1 VDLGKCEEQIMTEKT
16 KFISIKVKLLGIILP
31 VIIIIMTVLTGLSY
45 YVSKNVIQSNAHDL
59 LQTSVESQASEM
71 EAWLER
77 NLVSVSVAKQAVE
90 EMGFDDA
97 QLQDFLDSYYN
108 YDNNYSEGFYVAD
121 ADGTLFRAKPV
132 KSVALRAPDA
142 EGNYLN
148 NGDFA
153 VEERLTDD
161 ADWMF
166 LTALEGAAQV
176 QIQNGEV
183 LIDIINEGTV
193 DYSVQ
198 FVQPN
203 VPVKKDAVYTV
214 RFDAYADADRTMK
227 VSVTAPDREYKRY
240 LEDTVVSLTTEKQTY
255 LYEFTMTD
263 YDDANARMEFNLGAA
278 GSTAGVKISNVS
290 IVMSKQPR
298 STGESEPAAKIDV
311 TQTEWFRDGLTRV
324 NVGFTNAYTND
335 SGVPVISVCGML
347 RTASDSVRV
356 ISMDLSLDKV
366 SVYVNSFVKM
376 ENAEAFLVNANDNTI
391 LASRDKTMISKKM
404 DALDN
409 LFMKDIAARISQG
422 EMNLAEIDG
431 NITVFQEISG
441 TDWVLVSYV
450 PAVTVYRDLNGI
462 RNIMIL
468 FGVVSV
474 LALTVLIERIIHMVI
489 HPVRGLTEVIR
500 NMTGGNFTPYSA
512 VKSSDEIGVMS
523 RCVEQFIVTMRGM
536 LASIDNV
543 SHTLHDQAD
552 NSKKVS
558 NQMFD
563 ASKKQNQS
571 MKDLNTTVEQL
582 SVSVNEIAQS
592 ATTLASLVA
601 ETKEDG
607 DGMNGRMKETI
618 SISQKGKEVMQDVD
632 TAMQSIDNSVRQ
644 LQHAID
650 EVGNVSG
657 EITNITRVIGDIADE
672 TNLLSLNASIE
683 AARAGTA
690 GKGFTVVALEIGKL
704 AQTSMESVKHI
715 DTLVLEIQTLIGDVI
730 EQANGSVENINNS
743 SALIGNAVTTYDT
756 IFENIVVVGE
766 LAQQMIQKV
775 DQVEDVARNVAA
787 ISEEQAASSQE
798 ILGSSD
804 ILVEQADGL
813 MANSEVVA
821 KESEELTTSAEALE
835 SQIQMFQV

>member
-1 VDLGKCEEQIMTEKT
+1 MTEKT

-31 VIIIIMTVLTGLSY
+31 VIIIIMTVLTGLFY

-108 YDNNYSEGFYVAD
+108 YDNNYSEGFYIAD
-121 ADGTLFRAKPV
+121 ADGTLLQAKPV
-132 KSVALRAPDA
+132 KSVALRASDA

-153 VEERLTDD
+153 VQESLTDD
-161 ADWMF
+161 MDWMF
-166 LTALEGAAQV
+166 FTALEGVAQA
-176 QIQNGEV
+176 QIQDGEV
-183 LIDIINEGTV
+183 SIDITNEGTV

-203 VPVKKDAVYTV
+203 VPVKKGAEYTV
-214 RFDAYADADRTMK
+214 RFDAYADEDRTMK

-255 LYEFTMTD
+255 SYKFTMTD

-278 GSTAGVKISNVS
+278 DSTASVKISNVS
-290 IVMSKQPR
+290 VVMSKQPL
-298 STGESEPAAKIDV
+298 STEDTENAAKTDV
-311 TQTEWFRDGLTRV
+311 TQTDWFRDGLTRV
-324 NVGFTNAYTND
+324 NVGFTNAYTNEN
-335 SGVPVISVCGML
+335 GMPVISACGML
-347 RTASDSVRV
+347 RTPSDSVRV

-376 ENAEAFLVNANDNTI
+376 ENAEAFLVNSNDNTI

-404 DALDN
+404 DELDN
-409 LFMKDIAARISQG
+409 IFMKDIASKISRE

-450 PAVTVYRDLNGI
+450 PAATVYRDLNGI

-474 LALTVLIERIIHMVI
+474 LALTVLIERIVHVVI

-500 NMTGGNFTPYSA
+500 NMTGGNFTLYKA
-512 VKSSDEIGVMS
+512 VKSSDEIGIMS

-536 LASIDNV
+536 LASIDDV

-558 NQMFD
+558 GQMFD

-571 MKDLNTTVEQL
+571 MKDLNITVEQL

-607 DGMNGRMKETI
+607 DGMNDRMKETV

-683 AARAGTA
+683 AARAGVA
-690 GKGFTVVALEIGKL
+690 GKGFTVVASEIGKL

-730 EQANGSVENINNS
+730 EQANSSVENINNS
-743 SALIGNAVTTYDT
+743 SALIENAVTTYDT
-756 IFENIVVVGE
+756 IFGNIVVVGE

-813 MANSEVVA
+813 MANSEIVA
-821 KESEELTTSAEALE
+821 KESKELTTSAEALE
-835 SQIQMFQV
+835 IQIQMFQV

>member
-1 VDLGKCEEQIMTEKT
+1 MTKKT

-31 VIIIIMTVLTGLSY
+31 VIIIIMTVLTGLFY

-59 LQTSVESQASEM
+59 LQISVESQASEM

-77 NLVSVSVAKQAVE
+77 NLVSASVAKQAAE
-90 EMGFDDA
+90 EMGFDDV

-108 YDNNYSEGFYVAD
+108 YDNNYSEGFYIAD
-121 ADGTLFRAKPV
+121 ADGTLFQAKPV

-153 VEERLTDD
+153 IEESLTDD

-166 LTALEGAAQV
+166 LTALEGAAQA
-176 QIQNGEV
+176 QIQDGEV
-183 LIDIINEGTV
+183 SIDITNEGTV

-203 VPVKKDAVYTV
+203 VPVKKGAEYIV
-214 RFDAYADADRTMK
+214 RFDAYADENRTMK
-227 VSVTAPDREYKRY
+227 ISVTAPDREYKRY
-240 LEDTVVSLTTEKQTY
+240 LEDTVVSMTTEKQTY
-255 LYEFTMTD
+255 SYKFTMTD

-278 GSTAGVKISNVS
+278 GSTAGVKIGNVS
-290 IVMSKQPR
+290 VVMSKQPL
-298 STGESEPAAKIDV
+298 STEDAENVVKTDV

-324 NVGFTNAYTND
+324 NVGFTNAYTNEN
-335 SGVPVISVCGML
+335 GMPVISACGML

-376 ENAEAFLVNANDNTI
+376 ENAEAFLVNSNDNTI
-391 LASRDKTMISKKM
+391 LASRDKSMISKKI
-404 DALDN
+404 DELDN
-409 LFMKDIAARISQG
+409 IFMKDIASKISQE
-422 EMNLAEIDG
+422 EMNLTEIDG

-450 PAVTVYRDLNGI
+450 PAATVYRDLNGI

-474 LALTVLIERIIHMVI
+474 LALTVLIERIIHVVI
-489 HPVRGLTEVIR
+489 HPVRGLTQVIR

-512 VKSSDEIGVMS
+512 VRSSDEIGVMS

-543 SHTLHDQAD
+543 SHTLHDQAG

-571 MKDLNTTVEQL
+571 MKDLNMTVEQL

-607 DGMNGRMKETI
+607 DGMNDRMKETI

-632 TAMQSIDNSVRQ
+632 TAMQSIDNSVHQ

-683 AARAGTA
+683 AARAGAA
-690 GKGFTVVALEIGKL
+690 GKGFTVVASEIGKL

-730 EQANGSVENINNS
+730 EQANSNVENINNS

-813 MANSEVVA
+813 MANSEIVA
-821 KESEELTTSAEALE
+821 KESKELTTSAEALE
-835 SQIQMFQV
+835 TQIRMFQV

>member
-1 VDLGKCEEQIMTEKT
+1 M
-16 KFISIKVKLLGIILP
+16 P
-31 VIIIIMTVLTGLSY
+31 VIFVIMTVLTGLSY
-45 YVSKNVIQSNAHDL
+45 YVSKSVIQSNAHDL
-59 LQTSVESQASEM
+59 LQTSVESQAAEM

-77 NLVSVSVAKQAVE
+77 NLVSVGVAKQAIE

-108 YDNNYSEGFYVAD
+108 YDNNYSEGFYIAD
-121 ADGTLFRAKPV
+121 ADGTLFQAKPV
-132 KSVALRAPDA
+132 KSVELRAPDA

-148 NGDFA
+148 NGNFSIQENLA
-153 VEERLTDD
+153 DD
-161 ADWMF
+161 KDWMF
-166 LTALEGAAQV
+166 FTALEGVAEA
-176 QIQNGEV
+176 QIQEGEAV
-183 LIDIINEGTV
+183 IDITNEGTV

-203 VPVKKDAVYTV
+203 IPVKQNATYSVQ
-214 RFDAYADADRTMK
+214 FDAYANEERTMK

-240 LEDTVVSLTTEKQTY
+240 LEDTVVNLTTEKQTY
-255 LYEFTMTD
+255 SYEFSMTD

-290 IVMSKQPR
+290 FMMNKQLH
-298 STGESEPAAKIDV
+298 TTKDTEQIKNTDV

-324 NVGFTNAYTND
+324 NVGFTNAYTNE
-335 SGVPVISVCGML
+335 SGVPIISVCGML
-347 RTASDSVRV
+347 RTDSNDVRV
-356 ISMDLSLDKV
+356 IAMDLSLDKI

-391 LASRDKTMISKKM
+391 LASRDKTMISKQM
-404 DALDN
+404 DTLDSS
-409 LFMKDIAARISQG
+409 FMREIADKISQR
-422 EMNLAEIDG
+422 EINLMEIDG
-431 NITVFQEISG
+431 NITVFQEIFG
-441 TDWVLVSYV
+441 TDWILVSYV
-450 PAVTVYRDLNGI
+450 PATTVYRDLNGI

-468 FGVVSV
+468 FGVASI
-474 LALTVLIERIIHMVI
+474 LALTVLIERIIHVVI
-489 HPVRGLTEVIR
+489 HPVQGLTEVIR
-500 NMTGGNFTPYSA
+500 NMTGGNFTPYKA
-512 VKSSDEIGVMS
+512 VGSSDEIGIMS
-523 RCVEQFIVTMRGM
+523 RCVEQFIITMRGM
-536 LASIDNV
+536 LASIDSV
-543 SHTLHDQAD
+543 SHILHDQAD

-558 NQMFD
+558 GQMFD

-571 MKDLNTTVEQL
+571 MKDLNLTVEQL
-582 SVSVNEIAQS
+582 SVSVNEIAKS

-607 DGMNGRMKETI
+607 DGMNGRMKETV
-618 SISQKGKEVMQDVD
+618 SISQKGKEVMQGVD
-632 TAMQSIDNSVRQ
+632 TAMQRIDNSVRQ
-644 LQHAID
+644 LQRAID
-650 EVGNVSG
+650 QVGNASG

-683 AARAGTA
+683 AARAGAA

-704 AQTSMESVKHI
+704 AQTSMDSVKHI
-715 DTLVLEIQTLIGDVI
+715 DNLVLEIQALIGDVI
-730 EQANGSVENINNS
+730 EQANGSVENINSS
-743 SALIGNAVTTYDT
+743 SALIGNAVITYDT
-756 IFENIVVVGE
+756 IFENIAVVGE

-775 DQVEDVARNVAA
+775 EQVEDVARNVAA

-798 ILGSSD
+798 ILSSSD

-813 MANSEVVA
+813 MTNSEIVA

>member
-1 VDLGKCEEQIMTEKT
+1 M
-16 KFISIKVKLLGIILP
+16 P
-31 VIIIIMTVLTGLSY
+31 VIFVIMTVLTGLSY
-45 YVSKNVIQSNAHDL
+45 YVSKSVIQSNAHDL
-59 LQTSVESQASEM
+59 LQTSVESQAAEM

-77 NLVSVSVAKQAVE
+77 NLVSVGVAKQAIE

-108 YDNNYSEGFYVAD
+108 YDNNYSEGFYIAD
-121 ADGTLFRAKPV
+121 AEGTLFQAKPV
-132 KSVALRAPDA
+132 KSVELRAPDA

-148 NGDFA
+148 NGNFSIQENLA
-153 VEERLTDD
+153 DD
-161 ADWMF
+161 KDWMF
-166 LTALEGAAQV
+166 FTALEGVAEA
-176 QIQNGEV
+176 QIQEGEAV
-183 LIDIINEGTV
+183 IDITNEGTV

-203 VPVKKDAVYTV
+203 IPVKQNATYSVQ
-214 RFDAYADADRTMK
+214 FDAYANEERTMK

-240 LEDTVVSLTTEKQTY
+240 LEDTVVNLTTEKQTY
-255 LYEFTMTD
+255 SYEFSMTD

-290 IVMSKQPR
+290 FMMNKQLH
-298 STGESEPAAKIDV
+298 TTKDTEQIKNTDV

-324 NVGFTNAYTND
+324 NVGFTNAYTNE
-335 SGVPVISVCGML
+335 SGVPIISVCGTL
-347 RTASDSVRV
+347 RTDSNDVRV
-356 ISMDLSLDKV
+356 IAMDLSLDKI

-391 LASRDKTMISKKM
+391 LASRDKTMISKQM
-404 DALDN
+404 DTLDSS
-409 LFMKDIAARISQG
+409 FMREIADKISQR
-422 EMNLAEIDG
+422 EMNLMEIDG
-431 NITVFQEISG
+431 NITVFQEIFG

-450 PAVTVYRDLNGI
+450 PAATVYRDLNGI

-468 FGVVSV
+468 FGVVSI
-474 LALTVLIERIIHMVI
+474 LALTVLIERIIHVVI
-489 HPVRGLTEVIR
+489 HPVQGLTEVIR
-500 NMTGGNFTPYSA
+500 NMTGGNFTPYKA
-512 VKSSDEIGVMS
+512 VGSSDEIGIMS
-523 RCVEQFIVTMRGM
+523 RCVEQFIITMRGM
-536 LASIDNV
+536 LASIDSV
-543 SHTLHDQAD
+543 SHILHDQAD

-558 NQMFD
+558 GQMFD

-571 MKDLNTTVEQL
+571 MKDLNLTVEQL
-582 SVSVNEIAQS
+582 SVSVNEIAKS
-592 ATTLASLVA
+592 ATILASLVA

-607 DGMNGRMKETI
+607 DGMNGRMKETV
-618 SISQKGKEVMQDVD
+618 SISQKGKEVMQGVD
-632 TAMQSIDNSVRQ
+632 TAMQRIDNSVRQ
-644 LQHAID
+644 LQRAID
-650 EVGNVSG
+650 QVGNASG

-683 AARAGTA
+683 AARAGAA

-704 AQTSMESVKHI
+704 AQTSMDSVKHI
-715 DTLVLEIQTLIGDVI
+715 DNLVLEIQALIGDVI
-730 EQANGSVENINNS
+730 EQANGSVENINSS
-743 SALIGNAVTTYDT
+743 SALIGNAVITYDT
-756 IFENIVVVGE
+756 IFENIAVVGE

-775 DQVEDVARNVAA
+775 EQVEDVARNVAA

-798 ILGSSD
+798 ILSSSD

-813 MANSEVVA
+813 MTNSEIVA

>member
-1 VDLGKCEEQIMTEKT
+1 M
-16 KFISIKVKLLGIILP
+16 P
-31 VIIIIMTVLTGLSY
+31 VIFVIMTVLTGLSY
-45 YVSKNVIQSNAHDL
+45 YVSKSVIQSNAHDL
-59 LQTSVESQASEM
+59 LQTSVESQAAEM

-77 NLVSVSVAKQAVE
+77 NLVSVGVAKQAVE

-108 YDNNYSEGFYVAD
+108 YDNNYSEGFYIAD
-121 ADGTLFRAKPV
+121 ADGTLFQAKPV
-132 KSVALRAPDA
+132 KSVELRAPDA

-148 NGDFA
+148 NGNFSIQENLA
-153 VEERLTDD
+153 DD
-161 ADWMF
+161 KDWMF
-166 LTALEGAAQV
+166 FTALEGVAEA
-176 QIQNGEV
+176 QIQEGEAV
-183 LIDIINEGTV
+183 IDITNEGTV

-198 FVQPN
+198 FLQPN
-203 VPVKKDAVYTV
+203 IPVKQNATYSVQ
-214 RFDAYADADRTMK
+214 FDAYANEERTMK

-240 LEDTVVSLTTEKQTY
+240 LEDTVVNLTTEKQTY
-255 LYEFTMTD
+255 SYEFSMTD

-290 IVMSKQPR
+290 FMMNKQLH
-298 STGESEPAAKIDV
+298 TTKDTEQIKNTDV

-324 NVGFTNAYTND
+324 NVGFTNAYTNE
-335 SGVPVISVCGML
+335 SGVPIISVCGTL
-347 RTASDSVRV
+347 RTDSNDVRV
-356 ISMDLSLDKV
+356 IAMDLSLDKI

-391 LASRDKTMISKKM
+391 LASRDKTMISKQM
-404 DALDN
+404 DTLDSS
-409 LFMKDIAARISQG
+409 FMREIADKISQR
-422 EMNLAEIDG
+422 EMNLMEIDG
-431 NITVFQEISG
+431 NITVFQEIFG

-450 PAVTVYRDLNGI
+450 PAATVYRDLNGI

-468 FGVVSV
+468 FGVVSI
-474 LALTVLIERIIHMVI
+474 LALTVLIERIIHVVI
-489 HPVRGLTEVIR
+489 HPVQGLTEVIR
-500 NMTGGNFTPYSA
+500 NMTGGNFTPYKA
-512 VKSSDEIGVMS
+512 VGSSDEIGIMS
-523 RCVEQFIVTMRGM
+523 RCVEQFIITMRGM
-536 LASIDNV
+536 LASIDSV
-543 SHTLHDQAD
+543 SHILHDQAD

-558 NQMFD
+558 GQMFD

-571 MKDLNTTVEQL
+571 MKDLNLTVEQL
-582 SVSVNEIAQS
+582 SVSVNEIAKS

-607 DGMNGRMKETI
+607 DGMNGRMKETV
-618 SISQKGKEVMQDVD
+618 SISQKGKEVMQGVD
-632 TAMQSIDNSVRQ
+632 TAMQRIDNSVRQ
-644 LQHAID
+644 LQRAID
-650 EVGNVSG
+650 QVGNASG

-683 AARAGTA
+683 AARAGAA

-704 AQTSMESVKHI
+704 AQTSMDSVKHI
-715 DTLVLEIQTLIGDVI
+715 DNLVLEIQALIGDVI
-730 EQANGSVENINNS
+730 EQANGSVENINSS
-743 SALIGNAVTTYDT
+743 SALIGNAVITYDT
-756 IFENIVVVGE
+756 IFENIAVVGE

-775 DQVEDVARNVAA
+775 EQVEDVARNVAA

-798 ILGSSD
+798 ILSSSD

-813 MANSEVVA
+813 MTNSEIVA

>member
-1 VDLGKCEEQIMTEKT
+1 M
-16 KFISIKVKLLGIILP
+16 P
-31 VIIIIMTVLTGLSY
+31 VIFVIMTVLTGLSY
-45 YVSKNVIQSNAHDL
+45 YVSKSVIQSNAHDL
-59 LQTSVESQASEM
+59 LQTSVESQAAEM

-77 NLVSVSVAKQAVE
+77 NLVSVGVAKQAVE
-90 EMGFDDA
+90 EMGFDDV

-108 YDNNYSEGFYVAD
+108 YDNNYSEGFYIAD
-121 ADGTLFRAKPV
+121 AEGTLFQAKPV
-132 KSVALRAPDA
+132 KSVELRAPDA

-148 NGDFA
+148 NGNFSIQENLA
-153 VEERLTDD
+153 DD
-161 ADWMF
+161 KDWMF
-166 LTALEGAAQV
+166 FTALEGVAEA
-176 QIQNGEV
+176 QIQEGEAV
-183 LIDIINEGTV
+183 IDITNEGTV

-203 VPVKKDAVYTV
+203 IPVKQNATYSVQ
-214 RFDAYADADRTMK
+214 FDAYANEERTMK

-240 LEDTVVSLTTEKQTY
+240 LEDTVVNLTTEKQTY
-255 LYEFTMTD
+255 SYEFSMTD

-290 IVMSKQPR
+290 FMRNKQLH
-298 STGESEPAAKIDV
+298 TTKDTEQIKNTNV

-324 NVGFTNAYTND
+324 NVGFTNAYTNE
-335 SGVPVISVCGML
+335 SGVPIISVCGTL
-347 RTASDSVRV
+347 RTDSNDVRV
-356 ISMDLSLDKV
+356 IAMDLSLDKI

-391 LASRDKTMISKKM
+391 LASRDKTMISKQM
-404 DALDN
+404 DTLDSS
-409 LFMKDIAARISQG
+409 FMREIADKISQR
-422 EMNLAEIDG
+422 EMNLMEIDG
-431 NITVFQEISG
+431 NITVFQEIFG

-450 PAVTVYRDLNGI
+450 PAATVYRDLNGI

-468 FGVVSV
+468 FGVASI
-474 LALTVLIERIIHMVI
+474 LALTVLIERIIHVVI
-489 HPVRGLTEVIR
+489 HPVQGLTEVIR
-500 NMTGGNFTPYSA
+500 NMTGGNFTPYKA
-512 VKSSDEIGVMS
+512 VGSSDEIGIMS

-536 LASIDNV
+536 LASIDSV
-543 SHTLHDQAD
+543 SHILHDQAD

-558 NQMFD
+558 GQMFD

-571 MKDLNTTVEQL
+571 MKDLNLTVEQL
-582 SVSVNEIAQS
+582 SVSVNEIAKS

-607 DGMNGRMKETI
+607 DGMNGRMKETV
-618 SISQKGKEVMQDVD
+618 SISQKGKEVMQGVD
-632 TAMQSIDNSVRQ
+632 TAMQRIDNSVRQ
-644 LQHAID
+644 LQRAID
-650 EVGNVSG
+650 QVGNASG

-683 AARAGTA
+683 AARAGAA

-704 AQTSMESVKHI
+704 AQTSMDSVKHI
-715 DTLVLEIQTLIGDVI
+715 DNLVLEIQALIGDVI
-730 EQANGSVENINNS
+730 EQANGSVENINSS
-743 SALIGNAVTTYDT
+743 SALIGNAVITYDT
-756 IFENIVVVGE
+756 IFENIAVVGE

-775 DQVEDVARNVAA
+775 EQVEDVARNVAA

-798 ILGSSD
+798 ILSSSD

-813 MANSEVVA
+813 MTNSEIVA

>member
-1 VDLGKCEEQIMTEKT
+1 MTKKT
-16 KFISIKVKLLGIILP
+16 KFISIKIKLLGIIMP
-31 VIIIIMTVLTGLSY
+31 VIFVIMTVLTGLSY
-45 YVSKNVIQSNAHDL
+45 YVSKSVIQSNAHDL
-59 LQTSVESQASEM
+59 LQTSVESQAAEM

-77 NLVSVSVAKQAVE
+77 NLVSVGVAKQAVE
-90 EMGFDDA
+90 EMGFDDV

-108 YDNNYSEGFYVAD
+108 YDNNYSEGFYIAD
-121 ADGTLFRAKPV
+121 ADGTLFQAKPV
-132 KSVALRAPDA
+132 KSVELRAPDA

-148 NGDFA
+148 NGNFSIQENLA
-153 VEERLTDD
+153 DD
-161 ADWMF
+161 KDWMF
-166 LTALEGAAQV
+166 FTALEGVAEAR
-176 QIQNGEV
+176 IQEGEAV
-183 LIDIINEGTV
+183 IDITNEGTV

-203 VPVKKDAVYTV
+203 IPVKQNATYSVQ
-214 RFDAYADADRTMK
+214 FDAYANEERTMK

-240 LEDTVVSLTTEKQTY
+240 LEDTVVNLTTEKQTY
-255 LYEFTMTD
+255 SYEFSMTD

-290 IVMSKQPR
+290 FMRNKQLH
-298 STGESEPAAKIDV
+298 TTKDTEQIKNTNV

-324 NVGFTNAYTND
+324 NVGFTNAYTNE
-335 SGVPVISVCGML
+335 SGVPIISVCGTL
-347 RTASDSVRV
+347 RTDSNDVRV
-356 ISMDLSLDKV
+356 IAMDLSLDKI

-391 LASRDKTMISKKM
+391 LASRDKTMISKQM
-404 DALDN
+404 DTLDS
-409 LFMKDIAARISQG
+409 LFMREIADKISQR
-422 EMNLAEIDG
+422 EMNLMEIDG
-431 NITVFQEISG
+431 NITVFQEIFG

-450 PAVTVYRDLNGI
+450 PAATVYRDLNGI

-468 FGVVSV
+468 FGVASI
-474 LALTVLIERIIHMVI
+474 LALTVLIERIIHVVI
-489 HPVRGLTEVIR
+489 HPVQGLTEVIR
-500 NMTGGNFTPYSA
+500 NMTGGNFTPYKA
-512 VKSSDEIGVMS
+512 VGSSDEIGIMS

-536 LASIDNV
+536 LASIDSV
-543 SHTLHDQAD
+543 SHILHDQAD

-558 NQMFD
+558 GQMFD

-571 MKDLNTTVEQL
+571 VKDLNLTVEQL
-582 SVSVNEIAQS
+582 SVSVNEIAKS

-607 DGMNGRMKETI
+607 DGMNGRMKETV
-618 SISQKGKEVMQDVD
+618 SISQKGKEVMQGVD
-632 TAMQSIDNSVRQ
+632 TAMQRIDNSVRQ
-644 LQHAID
+644 LQRAID
-650 EVGNVSG
+650 QVGNASG

-683 AARAGTA
+683 AARAGAA

-704 AQTSMESVKHI
+704 AQTSMDSVKHI
-715 DTLVLEIQTLIGDVI
+715 DNLVLEIQALIGDVI
-730 EQANGSVENINNS
+730 EQANGSVENINSS
-743 SALIGNAVTTYDT
+743 SALIGNAVITYDT
-756 IFENIVVVGE
+756 IFENIAVVGE

-775 DQVEDVARNVAA
+775 EQVEDVARNVAA

-798 ILGSSD
+798 ILSSSD

-813 MANSEVVA
+813 MTNSEIVA

>member
-1 VDLGKCEEQIMTEKT
+1 MTEKT
-16 KFISIKVKLLGIILP
+16 KFISIKIKLLGIILP

-97 QLQDFLDSYYN
+97 QIQDFLDSYYN
-108 YDNNYSEGFYVAD
+108 YDNNYSEGFYIAD

-132 KSVALRAPDA
+132 KSVELRAPDA
-142 EGNYLN
+142 DGNYLN
-148 NGDFA
+148 NGNFA
-153 VEERLTDD
+153 VRESLTDD
-161 ADWMF
+161 KDWMF
-166 LTALEGAAQV
+166 FTALEGEAQA
-176 QIQNGEV
+176 QIQEGEV
-183 LIDIINEGTV
+183 FIDITNEGTV

-203 VPVKKDAVYTV
+203 IPMKKNAVYTV
-214 RFDAYADADRTMK
+214 QFDAYADADRTIK

-240 LEDTVVSLTTEKQTY
+240 LEDTIVNLTTEKQTFSY
-255 LYEFTMTD
+255 TFTMMD
-263 YDDANARMEFNLGAA
+263 YDDANGRMEFNLGAA
-278 GSTAGVKISNVS
+278 GSTAGVRISNVS
-290 IVMSKQPR
+290 VVMSKQPLV
-298 STGESEPAAKIDV
+298 SGDAENETVANV

-324 NVGFTNAYTND
+324 NVGFTNAYTNEN
-335 SGVPVISVCGML
+335 GMPIISVCGML
-347 RTASDSVRV
+347 RTTSDDVRV
-356 ISMDLSLDKV
+356 ISMDLSLDKI

-404 DALDN
+404 DTLDSV
-409 LFMKDIAARISQG
+409 FMRDIADKISQG
-422 EMNLAEIDG
+422 EMNLTEIDG
-431 NITVFQEISG
+431 NITVFQEIFG

-450 PAVTVYRDLNGI
+450 PAVIVYRNLNNI

-468 FGVVSV
+468 FGVISV

-543 SHTLHDQAD
+543 FHTLHDQAD

-558 NQMFD
+558 GQMFD

-607 DGMNGRMKETI
+607 DGMNGRMKETV

-644 LQHAID
+644 LQRAID
-650 EVGNVSG
+650 EVGNVSSQ
-657 EITNITRVIGDIADE
+657 ITNITRVIGDIADE

-813 MANSEVVA
+813 MANSEIVA
-821 KESEELTTSAEALE
+821 KESKELTTSAEALE
-835 SQIQMFQV
+835 TQIRRFQV

>member
-1 VDLGKCEEQIMTEKT
+1 MTGKT

-31 VIIIIMTVLTGLSY
+31 VIIVIMTVLTGLSY

-77 NLVSVSVAKQAVE
+77 NLVSAGVAKQAVE
-90 EMGFDDA
+90 EMEFDDA

-108 YDNNYSEGFYVAD
+108 YDNNYSEGFYIAD
-121 ADGTLFRAKPV
+121 MDGTFLRAKPV
-132 KSVALRAPDA
+132 KSVALREPDA

-148 NGDFA
+148 NGNFA
-153 VEERLTDD
+153 VAESLTDD
-161 ADWMF
+161 RDWMF
-166 LTALEGAAQV
+166 LTALEGEAQA
-176 QIQNGEV
+176 QIQENEV
-183 LIDIINEGTV
+183 SFDITNEGTV

-255 LYEFTMTD
+255 SYEFTMTD

-278 GSTAGVKISNVS
+278 GSTAGVKVGNVS

-298 STGESEPAAKIDV
+298 STENIESVSKTDV

-324 NVGFTNAYTND
+324 NVGFTNAYTNEN
-335 SGVPVISVCGML
+335 GIPVISACGML
-347 RTASDSVRV
+347 RTASNNVRV

-404 DALDN
+404 DEVDN
-409 LFMKDIAARISQG
+409 VFIKDIAAKISQG
-422 EMNLAEIDG
+422 EMELTEIDG

-450 PAVTVYRDLNGI
+450 PAAIVYRDLNGI

-468 FGVVSV
+468 FGVASV
-474 LALTVLIERIIHMVI
+474 LALTILIERIIHVVI

-500 NMTGGNFTPYSA
+500 NMTGGNFTSYNA

-536 LASIDNV
+536 IASIDNV
-543 SHTLHDQAD
+543 SHTLHAQAD
-552 NSKKVS
+552 NSKNVS
-558 NQMFD
+558 SQMFD
-563 ASKKQNQS
+563 ASKNQNQS

-582 SVSVNEIAQS
+582 SISVNEIAQS

-607 DGMNGRMKETI
+607 DGMNGRMKETV
-618 SISQKGKEVMQDVD
+618 SISQKGKEVMQGVD
-632 TAMQSIDNSVRQ
+632 MAMQSIDNSVRQ
-644 LQHAID
+644 LQRAID

-715 DTLVLEIQTLIGDVI
+715 DKLVLEIQALIGDVI
-730 EQANGSVENINNS
+730 EQANDSVGNINNS

-766 LAQQMIQKV
+766 LTQQMIQKV
-775 DQVEDVARNVAA
+775 EQVEDVARNVAA

-804 ILVEQADGL
+804 ILVEQADNL
-813 MANSEVVA
+813 MTNSEIVA

-835 SQIQMFQV
+835 SQIRMFQV

>member
-1 VDLGKCEEQIMTEKT
+1 MTEKT

-31 VIIIIMTVLTGLSY
+31 VIIIIMTVLTGLFY

-77 NLVSVSVAKQAVE
+77 NLVSVSVAKQAIE

-108 YDNNYSEGFYVAD
+108 YDNNYSEGFYIAD
-121 ADGTLFRAKPV
+121 ADGTLLQAKPV
-132 KSVALRAPDA
+132 KSVALRASDA

-153 VEERLTDD
+153 VQESLTDD
-161 ADWMF
+161 MDWMF
-166 LTALEGAAQV
+166 FTALEGVAQA
-176 QIQNGEV
+176 QIQDGEV
-183 LIDIINEGTV
+183 SIDITNEGTV

-203 VPVKKDAVYTV
+203 VPVKKGAEYTV
-214 RFDAYADADRTMK
+214 RFDAYADEDRTMK

-240 LEDTVVSLTTEKQTY
+240 LEDTVVSLMTEKQTY
-255 LYEFTMTD
+255 SYKFTMTD

-278 GSTAGVKISNVS
+278 DSTAGVKISNVS
-290 IVMSKQPR
+290 IVMSKQPL
-298 STGESEPAAKIDV
+298 STGDAENAAKTDV
-311 TQTEWFRDGLTRV
+311 TQTDWFRDGLTRV
-324 NVGFTNAYTND
+324 NIGFTNAYTNEN
-335 SGVPVISVCGML
+335 GMPVISACGML
-347 RTASDSVRV
+347 RTPSDSVRV

-376 ENAEAFLVNANDNTI
+376 ENAEAFLVNSNDNTI
-391 LASRDKTMISKKM
+391 LASRNKTMISKKM
-404 DALDN
+404 DELDN
-409 LFMKDIAARISQG
+409 IFMKDIASKISRE

-450 PAVTVYRDLNGI
+450 PAATVYRDLNGI

-474 LALTVLIERIIHMVI
+474 LALTVLIERIVHVVI

-500 NMTGGNFTPYSA
+500 NMTGGNFTPYKA
-512 VKSSDEIGVMS
+512 VKSSDEIGIMS

-536 LASIDNV
+536 LASIDDV

-558 NQMFD
+558 GQMFD

-571 MKDLNTTVEQL
+571 MKDLNMTVEQL

-607 DGMNGRMKETI
+607 DGMNGRMKETV

-683 AARAGTA
+683 AARAGAA
-690 GKGFTVVALEIGKL
+690 GKGFTVVASEIGKL

-730 EQANGSVENINNS
+730 EQANSSVENINNS
-743 SALIGNAVTTYDT
+743 SALIGNAVTTYDS

-813 MANSEVVA
+813 MANSEIVA
-821 KESEELTTSAEALE
+821 KESKELTTSAEALE
-835 SQIQMFQV
+835 TQIQMFQV

>member
-1 VDLGKCEEQIMTEKT
+1 MTGKT

-31 VIIIIMTVLTGLSY
+31 VIIVIMTVLTGLSY

-77 NLVSVSVAKQAVE
+77 NLVSAGVAKQAVE
-90 EMGFDDA
+90 EMEFDDA

-108 YDNNYSEGFYVAD
+108 YDNNYSEGFYIAD
-121 ADGTLFRAKPV
+121 MDGTLLRAKPV
-132 KSVALRAPDA
+132 KSVALREPDA

-148 NGDFA
+148 NGNFA
-153 VEERLTDD
+153 VAESLTDD
-161 ADWMF
+161 RDWMF
-166 LTALEGAAQV
+166 LTALEGEAQA
-176 QIQNGEV
+176 QIQENEV
-183 LIDIINEGTV
+183 SFDITNEGTV

-255 LYEFTMTD
+255 SYEFTMTD

-278 GSTAGVKISNVS
+278 GSTAGVKVGNVS

-298 STGESEPAAKIDV
+298 STENIESVSKTDV

-324 NVGFTNAYTND
+324 NVGFTNAYTNEN
-335 SGVPVISVCGML
+335 GIPVISACGML
-347 RTASDSVRV
+347 RTASNNVRV

-404 DALDN
+404 DEVDN
-409 LFMKDIAARISQG
+409 VFIKDIAAKISQG
-422 EMNLAEIDG
+422 EMELTEIDG

-450 PAVTVYRDLNGI
+450 PAAIVYRDLNGI

-468 FGVVSV
+468 FGVASV
-474 LALTVLIERIIHMVI
+474 LALTILIERIIHVVI

-500 NMTGGNFTPYSA
+500 NMTGGNFTSYNA

-536 LASIDNV
+536 IASIDNV
-543 SHTLHDQAD
+543 SHTLHAQAD
-552 NSKKVS
+552 NSKNVS
-558 NQMFD
+558 SQMFD
-563 ASKKQNQS
+563 ASKNQNQS
-571 MKDLNTTVEQL
+571 MKDLNTTVDQL
-582 SVSVNEIAQS
+582 SISVNCTERNNTGFS
-592 ATTLASLVA
+592 C
-601 ETKEDG
+601 
-607 DGMNGRMKETI
+607 GR
-618 SISQKGKEVMQDVD
+618 
-632 TAMQSIDNSVRQ
+632 
-644 LQHAID
+644 
-650 EVGNVSG
+650 
-657 EITNITRVIGDIADE
+657 
-672 TNLLSLNASIE
+672 
-683 AARAGTA
+683 
-690 GKGFTVVALEIGKL
+690 
-704 AQTSMESVKHI
+704 
-715 DTLVLEIQTLIGDVI
+715 
-730 EQANGSVENINNS
+730 
-743 SALIGNAVTTYDT
+743 
-756 IFENIVVVGE
+756 
-766 LAQQMIQKV
+766 
-775 DQVEDVARNVAA
+775 DQGGR
-787 ISEEQAASSQE
+787 
-798 ILGSSD
+798 
-804 ILVEQADGL
+804 
-813 MANSEVVA
+813 
-821 KESEELTTSAEALE
+821 
-835 SQIQMFQV
+835 

>member
-1 VDLGKCEEQIMTEKT
+1 M
-16 KFISIKVKLLGIILP
+16 P
-31 VIIIIMTVLTGLSY
+31 VIFVIMTVLTGLSY
-45 YVSKNVIQSNAHDL
+45 YVSKSVIQSNAHDL
-59 LQTSVESQASEM
+59 LQTSVESQAAEM

-77 NLVSVSVAKQAVE
+77 NLVSVGVAKQAVE
-90 EMGFDDA
+90 EMGFDDV

-108 YDNNYSEGFYVAD
+108 YDNNYSEGFYIAD
-121 ADGTLFRAKPV
+121 ADGTLFQAKPV
-132 KSVALRAPDA
+132 KSVELRAPDA

-148 NGDFA
+148 NGNFSIQENLA
-153 VEERLTDD
+153 DD
-161 ADWMF
+161 KDWMF
-166 LTALEGAAQV
+166 FTALEGVAEAR
-176 QIQNGEV
+176 IQEGEAV
-183 LIDIINEGTV
+183 IDITNEGTV

-203 VPVKKDAVYTV
+203 IPVKQNATYSVQ
-214 RFDAYADADRTMK
+214 FDAYANEERTMK

-240 LEDTVVSLTTEKQTY
+240 LEDTVVNLTTEKQTY
-255 LYEFTMTD
+255 SYEFSMTD

-278 GSTAGVKISNVS
+278 DSTAGVKISNVS
-290 IVMSKQPR
+290 FMRNKQLH
-298 STGESEPAAKIDV
+298 TTKDTEQIKNTNV

-324 NVGFTNAYTND
+324 NVGFTNAYTNE
-335 SGVPVISVCGML
+335 SGVPIISVCGTL
-347 RTASDSVRV
+347 RTDSNDVRV
-356 ISMDLSLDKV
+356 IAMDLSLDKI

-391 LASRDKTMISKKM
+391 LASRDKTMISKQM
-404 DALDN
+404 DTLDSS
-409 LFMKDIAARISQG
+409 FMREIADKISQR
-422 EMNLAEIDG
+422 EMNLMEIDG
-431 NITVFQEISG
+431 NITVFQEIFG

-450 PAVTVYRDLNGI
+450 PAATVYRDLNGI

-468 FGVVSV
+468 FGVASI
-474 LALTVLIERIIHMVI
+474 LALTVLIERIIHVVI
-489 HPVRGLTEVIR
+489 HPVQGLTEVIR
-500 NMTGGNFTPYSA
+500 NMTGGNFTPYKA
-512 VKSSDEIGVMS
+512 VGSSDEIGIMS

-536 LASIDNV
+536 LASIDSV
-543 SHTLHDQAD
+543 SHILHDQAD

-558 NQMFD
+558 GQMFD

-571 MKDLNTTVEQL
+571 VKDLNLTVEQL
-582 SVSVNEIAQS
+582 SVSVNEIAKS

-607 DGMNGRMKETI
+607 DGMNGRMKETV
-618 SISQKGKEVMQDVD
+618 SISQKGKEVMQGVD
-632 TAMQSIDNSVRQ
+632 TAMQRIDNSVRQ
-644 LQHAID
+644 LQRAID
-650 EVGNVSG
+650 QVGNASG

-683 AARAGTA
+683 AARAGAA

-704 AQTSMESVKHI
+704 AQTSMDSVKHI
-715 DTLVLEIQTLIGDVI
+715 DNLVLEIQALIGDVI
-730 EQANGSVENINNS
+730 EQANGSVENINSS
-743 SALIGNAVTTYDT
+743 SALIGNAVITYDT
-756 IFENIVVVGE
+756 IFENIAVVGE

-775 DQVEDVARNVAA
+775 EQVEDVARNVAA

-798 ILGSSD
+798 ILSSSD

-813 MANSEVVA
+813 MTNSEIVA

>member
-1 VDLGKCEEQIMTEKT
+1 M
-16 KFISIKVKLLGIILP
+16 P
-31 VIIIIMTVLTGLSY
+31 VIFVIMTVLTGLSY
-45 YVSKNVIQSNAHDL
+45 YVSKSVIQSNAHDL
-59 LQTSVESQASEM
+59 LQTSVESQAAEM

-77 NLVSVSVAKQAVE
+77 NLVSVGVAKQAVE
-90 EMGFDDA
+90 EMGFDDV

-108 YDNNYSEGFYVAD
+108 YDNNYSEGFYIAD
-121 ADGTLFRAKPV
+121 ADGTLFQAKPV
-132 KSVALRAPDA
+132 KSVELRAPDA

-148 NGDFA
+148 NGNFSIQENLA
-153 VEERLTDD
+153 DD
-161 ADWMF
+161 KDWMF
-166 LTALEGAAQV
+166 FTALEGVAEA
-176 QIQNGEV
+176 QIQEGEAV
-183 LIDIINEGTV
+183 IDITNEGTV

-203 VPVKKDAVYTV
+203 IPVKQNATYSVQ
-214 RFDAYADADRTMK
+214 FDAYANEERTMK

-240 LEDTVVSLTTEKQTY
+240 LEDTVVNLTTEKQTY
-255 LYEFTMTD
+255 SYEFSMTD

-290 IVMSKQPR
+290 FMRNKQLH
-298 STGESEPAAKIDV
+298 TTKDTEQIKNTNV

-324 NVGFTNAYTND
+324 NVGFTNAYTNE
-335 SGVPVISVCGML
+335 SGVPIISVCGTL
-347 RTASDSVRV
+347 RTDSNDVRV
-356 ISMDLSLDKV
+356 IAMDLSLDKI

-391 LASRDKTMISKKM
+391 LASRDKTMISKQM
-404 DALDN
+404 DTLDSS
-409 LFMKDIAARISQG
+409 FMREIADKISQR
-422 EMNLAEIDG
+422 EMNLMEIDG
-431 NITVFQEISG
+431 NITVFQEIFG

-450 PAVTVYRDLNGI
+450 PAATVYRDLNGI

-468 FGVVSV
+468 FGVASI
-474 LALTVLIERIIHMVI
+474 LALTVLIERIIHVVI
-489 HPVRGLTEVIR
+489 HPVQGLTEVIR
-500 NMTGGNFTPYSA
+500 NMTGGNFTPYKA
-512 VKSSDEIGVMS
+512 VGSSDEIGIMS
-523 RCVEQFIVTMRGM
+523 QCVEQFIVTMRGM
-536 LASIDNV
+536 LASIDSV
-543 SHTLHDQAD
+543 SHILHDQAD

-558 NQMFD
+558 GQMFD

-571 MKDLNTTVEQL
+571 VKDLNLTVEQL
-582 SVSVNEIAQS
+582 SVSVNEIAKS

-607 DGMNGRMKETI
+607 DGMNGRMKETV
-618 SISQKGKEVMQDVD
+618 SISQKGKEVMQGVD
-632 TAMQSIDNSVRQ
+632 TAMQRIDNSVRQ
-644 LQHAID
+644 LQRAID
-650 EVGNVSG
+650 QVGNASG

-683 AARAGTA
+683 AARAGAA

-704 AQTSMESVKHI
+704 AQTSMDSVKHI
-715 DTLVLEIQTLIGDVI
+715 DNLVLEIQALIGDVI
-730 EQANGSVENINNS
+730 EQANGSVENINSS
-743 SALIGNAVTTYDT
+743 SALIGNAVITYDT
-756 IFENIVVVGE
+756 IFENIAVVGE

-775 DQVEDVARNVAA
+775 EQVEDVARNVAA

-798 ILGSSD
+798 ILSSSD

-813 MANSEVVA
+813 MTNSEIVA

>member
-1 VDLGKCEEQIMTEKT
+1 MTGKT

-31 VIIIIMTVLTGLSY
+31 VIIVIMTVLTGLSY

-77 NLVSVSVAKQAVE
+77 NLVSAGVAKQAVE
-90 EMGFDDA
+90 EMEFDDA

-108 YDNNYSEGFYVAD
+108 YDNNYSEGFYIAD
-121 ADGTLFRAKPV
+121 MDGTLLRAKPV
-132 KSVALRAPDA
+132 KSVALREPDA

-148 NGDFA
+148 NGNFA
-153 VEERLTDD
+153 VAESLTDD
-161 ADWMF
+161 RDWMF
-166 LTALEGAAQV
+166 LTALEGEAQA
-176 QIQNGEV
+176 QIQENEV
-183 LIDIINEGTV
+183 SFDITNEGTV

-255 LYEFTMTD
+255 SYEFTMTD

-278 GSTAGVKISNVS
+278 GSTAGVKVGNVS

-298 STGESEPAAKIDV
+298 STENIESVSKTDV

-324 NVGFTNAYTND
+324 NVGFTNAYTNEN
-335 SGVPVISVCGML
+335 GIPVISACGML
-347 RTASDSVRV
+347 RTASNNVRV

-404 DALDN
+404 DEVDN
-409 LFMKDIAARISQG
+409 VFIKDIAAKISQG
-422 EMNLAEIDG
+422 EMELTEIDG

-450 PAVTVYRDLNGI
+450 PAAIVYRDLNGI

-468 FGVVSV
+468 FGVASV
-474 LALTVLIERIIHMVI
+474 LALTILIERIIHVVI

-500 NMTGGNFTPYSA
+500 NMTGGNFTSYNA

-536 LASIDNV
+536 IASIDNV
-543 SHTLHDQAD
+543 SHTLHAQAD
-552 NSKKVS
+552 NSKNVS
-558 NQMFD
+558 SQMFD
-563 ASKKQNQS
+563 ASKNQNQS

-582 SVSVNEIAQS
+582 SISVNEIAQS

-607 DGMNGRMKETI
+607 DGMNGRMKETV
-618 SISQKGKEVMQDVD
+618 SISQKGKEVMQGVD
-632 TAMQSIDNSVRQ
+632 MAMQSIDNSVRQ
-644 LQHAID
+644 LQRAID

-715 DTLVLEIQTLIGDVI
+715 DKLVLEIQALIGDVI
-730 EQANGSVENINNS
+730 EQANDSVGNINNS

-766 LAQQMIQKV
+766 LTQQMIQKV
-775 DQVEDVARNVAA
+775 EQVEDVARNVAA

-804 ILVEQADGL
+804 ILVEQADNL
-813 MANSEVVA
+813 MTNSEIVA

-835 SQIQMFQV
+835 SQIRMFQV

>member
-1 VDLGKCEEQIMTEKT
+1 M
-16 KFISIKVKLLGIILP
+16 P
-31 VIIIIMTVLTGLSY
+31 VIFVIMTVLTGLSY
-45 YVSKNVIQSNAHDL
+45 YVSKSVIQSNAHDL
-59 LQTSVESQASEM
+59 LQTSVESQAAEM

-77 NLVSVSVAKQAVE
+77 NFVSVGVAKQAVE
-90 EMGFDDA
+90 EMGFDDV

-108 YDNNYSEGFYVAD
+108 YDNNYSEGFYIAD
-121 ADGTLFRAKPV
+121 ADGTLFQAKPV
-132 KSVALRAPDA
+132 KSVELRAPDA

-148 NGDFA
+148 NGNFSIQENLA
-153 VEERLTDD
+153 DD
-161 ADWMF
+161 KDWMF
-166 LTALEGAAQV
+166 FTALEGVAEAR
-176 QIQNGEV
+176 IQEGEAV
-183 LIDIINEGTV
+183 IDITNEGTV

-203 VPVKKDAVYTV
+203 IPVKQNATYSVQ
-214 RFDAYADADRTMK
+214 FDAYANEERTMK

-240 LEDTVVSLTTEKQTY
+240 LEDTVVNLTTEKQTY
-255 LYEFTMTD
+255 SYEFSMTD

-290 IVMSKQPR
+290 FMRNKQLH
-298 STGESEPAAKIDV
+298 TTKDTEQIKNTNV

-324 NVGFTNAYTND
+324 NVGFTNAYTNE
-335 SGVPVISVCGML
+335 SGVPIISVCGTL
-347 RTASDSVRV
+347 RTDSNDVRV
-356 ISMDLSLDKV
+356 IAMDLSLDKI

-391 LASRDKTMISKKM
+391 LASRDKTMISKQM
-404 DALDN
+404 DTLDSS
-409 LFMKDIAARISQG
+409 FMREIADKISQR
-422 EMNLAEIDG
+422 EMNLMEIDG
-431 NITVFQEISG
+431 NITVFQEIFG

-450 PAVTVYRDLNGI
+450 PAATVYRDLNGI

-468 FGVVSV
+468 FGVASI
-474 LALTVLIERIIHMVI
+474 LALTVLIERIIHVVI
-489 HPVRGLTEVIR
+489 HPVQGLTEVIR
-500 NMTGGNFTPYSA
+500 NMTGGNFTPYKA
-512 VKSSDEIGVMS
+512 VGSSDEIGIMS

-536 LASIDNV
+536 LASIDSV
-543 SHTLHDQAD
+543 SHILHDQAD

-558 NQMFD
+558 GQMFD

-571 MKDLNTTVEQL
+571 VKDLNLTVEQL
-582 SVSVNEIAQS
+582 SVSVNEIAKS

-607 DGMNGRMKETI
+607 DGMNGRMKETV
-618 SISQKGKEVMQDVD
+618 SISQKGKEVMQGVD
-632 TAMQSIDNSVRQ
+632 TAMQRIDNSVRQ
-644 LQHAID
+644 LQRAID
-650 EVGNVSG
+650 QVGNASG

-683 AARAGTA
+683 AARAGAA

-704 AQTSMESVKHI
+704 AQTSMDSVKHI
-715 DTLVLEIQTLIGDVI
+715 DNLVLEIQALIGDVI
-730 EQANGSVENINNS
+730 EQANGSVENINSS
-743 SALIGNAVTTYDT
+743 SALIGNAVITYDT
-756 IFENIVVVGE
+756 IFENIAVVGE

-775 DQVEDVARNVAA
+775 EQVEDVARNVAA

-798 ILGSSD
+798 ILSSSD

-813 MANSEVVA
+813 MTNSEIVA

>member
-1 VDLGKCEEQIMTEKT
+1 MTKKT
-16 KFISIKVKLLGIILP
+16 KFISIKIKLLGIIMP
-31 VIIIIMTVLTGLSY
+31 VIFVIMTVLTGLSY
-45 YVSKNVIQSNAHDL
+45 YVSKSVIQSNAHDL
-59 LQTSVESQASEM
+59 LQTSVESQAAEM

-77 NLVSVSVAKQAVE
+77 NLVSVGVAKQAVE
-90 EMGFDDA
+90 EMGFDDV

-108 YDNNYSEGFYVAD
+108 YDNNYSEGFYIAD
-121 ADGTLFRAKPV
+121 ADGTLFQAKPV
-132 KSVALRAPDA
+132 KSVELRAPDA

-148 NGDFA
+148 NGNFSIQENLA
-153 VEERLTDD
+153 DD
-161 ADWMF
+161 KDWMF
-166 LTALEGAAQV
+166 FTALEGVAEA
-176 QIQNGEV
+176 QIQEGEAV
-183 LIDIINEGTV
+183 IDITNEGTV

-203 VPVKKDAVYTV
+203 IPVKQNATYSVQ
-214 RFDAYADADRTMK
+214 FDAYANEERTMK

-240 LEDTVVSLTTEKQTY
+240 LEDTVVNLTTEKQTY
-255 LYEFTMTD
+255 SYEFSMTD

-290 IVMSKQPR
+290 FMRNKQLH
-298 STGESEPAAKIDV
+298 TTKDTEQIKNTNV

-324 NVGFTNAYTND
+324 NVGFTNAYTNE
-335 SGVPVISVCGML
+335 SGVPIISVCGTL
-347 RTASDSVRV
+347 RTDSNDVRV
-356 ISMDLSLDKV
+356 IAMDLSLDKI

-391 LASRDKTMISKKM
+391 LASRDKTMISKQM
-404 DALDN
+404 DTLDS
-409 LFMKDIAARISQG
+409 LFMREIADKISQR
-422 EMNLAEIDG
+422 EMNLMEIDG
-431 NITVFQEISG
+431 NITVFQEIFG

-450 PAVTVYRDLNGI
+450 PAATVYRDLNGI

-468 FGVVSV
+468 FGVASI
-474 LALTVLIERIIHMVI
+474 LALTVLIERIIHVVI
-489 HPVRGLTEVIR
+489 HPVQGLTEVIR
-500 NMTGGNFTPYSA
+500 NMTGGNFTPYKA
-512 VKSSDEIGVMS
+512 VGSSDEIGIMS

-536 LASIDNV
+536 LASIDSV
-543 SHTLHDQAD
+543 SHILHDQAD

-558 NQMFD
+558 GQMFD

-571 MKDLNTTVEQL
+571 VKDLNLTVEQL
-582 SVSVNEIAQS
+582 SVSVNEIAKS

-607 DGMNGRMKETI
+607 DGMNGRMKETV
-618 SISQKGKEVMQDVD
+618 SISQKGKEVMQGVD
-632 TAMQSIDNSVRQ
+632 TAMQRIDNSVRQ
-644 LQHAID
+644 LQRAID
-650 EVGNVSG
+650 QVGNASG

-683 AARAGTA
+683 AARAGAA

-704 AQTSMESVKHI
+704 AQTSMDSVKHI
-715 DTLVLEIQTLIGDVI
+715 DNLVLEIQALIGDVI
-730 EQANGSVENINNS
+730 EQANGSVENINSS
-743 SALIGNAVTTYDT
+743 SALIGNAVITYDT
-756 IFENIVVVGE
+756 IFENIAVVGE

-775 DQVEDVARNVAA
+775 EQVEDVARNVAA

-798 ILGSSD
+798 ILSSSD

-813 MANSEVVA
+813 MTNSEIVA

>member
-1 VDLGKCEEQIMTEKT
+1 M
-16 KFISIKVKLLGIILP
+16 P
-31 VIIIIMTVLTGLSY
+31 VIFVIMTVLTGLSY
-45 YVSKNVIQSNAHDL
+45 YVSKSVIQSNAHDL
-59 LQTSVESQASEM
+59 LQTSVESQAAEM

-77 NLVSVSVAKQAVE
+77 NLVSVGVAKQAVE
-90 EMGFDDA
+90 EMGFDDV

-108 YDNNYSEGFYVAD
+108 YDNNYSEGFYIAD
-121 ADGTLFRAKPV
+121 ADGTLFQAKPV
-132 KSVALRAPDA
+132 KSVELRAPDA

-148 NGDFA
+148 NGNFSIQENLA
-153 VEERLTDD
+153 DD
-161 ADWMF
+161 KDWMF
-166 LTALEGAAQV
+166 FTALEGVAEAR
-176 QIQNGEV
+176 IQEGEAV
-183 LIDIINEGTV
+183 IDITNEGTV

-203 VPVKKDAVYTV
+203 IPVKQNATYSVQ
-214 RFDAYADADRTMK
+214 FDAYANEERTMK

-240 LEDTVVSLTTEKQTY
+240 LEDTVVNLTTEKQTY
-255 LYEFTMTD
+255 SYEFSMTD

-290 IVMSKQPR
+290 FMRNKQLH
-298 STGESEPAAKIDV
+298 TTKDTEQIKNTNV

-324 NVGFTNAYTND
+324 NVGFTNAYTNE
-335 SGVPVISVCGML
+335 SGVPIISVCGTL
-347 RTASDSVRV
+347 RTDSNDVRV
-356 ISMDLSLDKV
+356 IAMDLSLDKI

-391 LASRDKTMISKKM
+391 LASRDKTMISKQM
-404 DALDN
+404 DTLDSS
-409 LFMKDIAARISQG
+409 FMREIADKISQR
-422 EMNLAEIDG
+422 EMNLMEIDG
-431 NITVFQEISG
+431 NITVFQEIFG

-450 PAVTVYRDLNGI
+450 PAATVYRDLNGI

-468 FGVVSV
+468 FGVASI
-474 LALTVLIERIIHMVI
+474 LALTVLIERIIHVVI
-489 HPVRGLTEVIR
+489 HPVQGLTEVIR
-500 NMTGGNFTPYSA
+500 NMTGGNFTPYKA
-512 VKSSDEIGVMS
+512 VGSSDEIGIMS

-536 LASIDNV
+536 LASIDSV
-543 SHTLHDQAD
+543 SHILHDQAD

-558 NQMFD
+558 GQMFD

-571 MKDLNTTVEQL
+571 VKDLNLTVEQL
-582 SVSVNEIAQS
+582 SVSVNEIAKS

-607 DGMNGRMKETI
+607 DGMNGRMKETV
-618 SISQKGKEVMQDVD
+618 SISQKGKEVMQGVD
-632 TAMQSIDNSVRQ
+632 TAMQRIDNSVRQ
-644 LQHAID
+644 LQRAID
-650 EVGNVSG
+650 QVGNASG

-683 AARAGTA
+683 AARAGAA

-704 AQTSMESVKHI
+704 AQTSMDSVKHI
-715 DTLVLEIQTLIGDVI
+715 DNLVLEIQALIGDVI
-730 EQANGSVENINNS
+730 EQANGSVENINSS
-743 SALIGNAVTTYDT
+743 SALIGNAVITYDT
-756 IFENIVVVGE
+756 IFENIAVVGE

-775 DQVEDVARNVAA
+775 EQVEDVARNVAA

-798 ILGSSD
+798 ILSSSD

-813 MANSEVVA
+813 MTNSEIVA

>member
-1 VDLGKCEEQIMTEKT
+1 MTEKT

-31 VIIIIMTVLTGLSY
+31 VIIIIMTVLTGLFY

-108 YDNNYSEGFYVAD
+108 YDNNYSEGFYIAD
-121 ADGTLFRAKPV
+121 ADGTLLQAKPV
-132 KSVALRAPDA
+132 KSVALRASDA

-153 VEERLTDD
+153 VQESLTDD
-161 ADWMF
+161 MDWMF
-166 LTALEGAAQV
+166 FTALEGVAQA
-176 QIQNGEV
+176 QIQDGEV
-183 LIDIINEGTV
+183 SIDITNEGTV

-203 VPVKKDAVYTV
+203 VPVKKGAEYTV
-214 RFDAYADADRTMK
+214 RFDAYADEDRTMK

-255 LYEFTMTD
+255 SYKFTMTD

-278 GSTAGVKISNVS
+278 DSTASVKISNVS
-290 IVMSKQPR
+290 VVMSKQPL
-298 STGESEPAAKIDV
+298 STEDTENAAKTDV
-311 TQTEWFRDGLTRV
+311 TQTDWFRDGLTRV
-324 NVGFTNAYTND
+324 NVGFTNAYTNEN
-335 SGVPVISVCGML
+335 GMPVISACGML
-347 RTASDSVRV
+347 RTPSDSVRV

-376 ENAEAFLVNANDNTI
+376 ENAEAFLVNSNDNTI
-391 LASRDKTMISKKM
+391 LASRDKTIISKKM
-404 DALDN
+404 DELDN
-409 LFMKDIAARISQG
+409 IFMKDIASKISRE

-450 PAVTVYRDLNGI
+450 PTATVYRDLNGI

-474 LALTVLIERIIHMVI
+474 LALTVLIERIVHVVI

-512 VKSSDEIGVMS
+512 VRSSDEIGVMS
-523 RCVEQFIVTMRGM
+523 RCVEQFIVTMREM
-536 LASIDNV
+536 IASIDNV
-543 SHTLHDQAD
+543 SHTLHNQAD

-558 NQMFD
+558 GQMFD

-571 MKDLNTTVEQL
+571 MKDLNMTVEQL

-607 DGMNGRMKETI
+607 DGMNGRMKETV
-618 SISQKGKEVMQDVD
+618 SISQKGKEVIQDVD

-683 AARAGTA
+683 AARAGAA
-690 GKGFTVVALEIGKL
+690 GKGFTVVASEIGKL

-730 EQANGSVENINNS
+730 EQANSSVENINNS
-743 SALIGNAVTTYDT
+743 SALIGNAVTTYDS

-813 MANSEVVA
+813 MTNSEIVA
-821 KESEELTTSAEALE
+821 KESKELTTSAEALE
-835 SQIQMFQV
+835 TQIRMFQV

>member
-1 VDLGKCEEQIMTEKT
+1 MMTEKT
-16 KFISIKVKLLGIILP
+16 KMISIKIKLLGIMLPMIIL
-31 VIIIIMTVLTGLSY
+31 IMTVLTGLSY
-45 YVSKNVIQSNAHDL
+45 YVSKKAMQSNARKL
-59 LQTSVESQASEM
+59 LQTSVESQAAEM

-90 EMGFDDA
+90 KMEFDDR
-97 QLQDFLDSYYN
+97 QMQDFLDSYYN
-108 YDNNYSEGFYVAD
+108 YDSNYSEGFYIAGR
-121 ADGTLFRAKPV
+121 DGTFMQAKPV
-132 KSVALRAPDA
+132 KSVELRAPDA
-142 EGNYLN
+142 DGNYLR

-153 VEERLTDD
+153 VPESLTDD
-161 ADWMF
+161 KNWMF
-166 LTALEGAAQV
+166 FTALEGDAKAQ
-176 QIQNGEV
+176 IAEGEAV
-183 LIDIINEGTV
+183 IEIANEGTV

-198 FVQPN
+198 FVQPD
-203 VPVKKDAVYTV
+203 VPLKQDAVYTV

-227 VSVTAPDREYKRY
+227 VSVTAPDREYQRY
-240 LEDTVVSLTTEKQTY
+240 LEDTPVSLTTQKQTFS
-255 LYEFTMTD
+255 YEFTMTD

-290 IVMSKQPR
+290 IVMSRQPL
-298 STGESEPAAKIDV
+298 STGDDGAAETDV

-324 NVGFTNAYTND
+324 NVGFTNAYTNEK
-335 SGVPVISVCGML
+335 GMPVISACGML
-347 RTASDSVRV
+347 RTASDDVRV

-376 ENAEAFLVNANDNTI
+376 DHAEAFLVNANDNTI
-391 LASRDKTMISKKM
+391 LASRDKEMISRKI
-404 DALDN
+404 DGLDSV
-409 LFMKDIAARISQG
+409 FMRNIGEKIAQG
-422 EMNLAEIDG
+422 EMELAEIDG
-431 NITVFQEISG
+431 NITVFQEIDG

-450 PAVTVYRDLNGI
+450 PAKIVYQDLNNIRNVTVLFAVI
-462 RNIMIL
+462 SVIL
-468 FGVVSV
+468 LMV
-474 LALTVLIERIIHMVI
+474 LMERIVHVVI
-489 HPVRGLTEVIR
+489 HPVQGLTEVIK
-500 NMTGGNFTPYSA
+500 NMTEGNFMQYQA
-512 VKSSDEIGVMS
+512 AKSSDEIGVMS
-523 RCVEQFIVTMRGM
+523 RCLEKFIITMRGM
-536 LASIDNV
+536 IVSIDKV

-552 NSKKVS
+552 NSKSVS
-558 NQMFD
+558 GQMFD

-582 SVSVNEIAQS
+582 SISVNEIAQS

-607 DGMNGRMKETI
+607 DGMNGRMKETVN
-618 SISQKGKEVMQDVD
+618 ISQKGKEVMQGVD
-632 TAMQSIDNSVRQ
+632 TAMQRIDSSVRQ
-644 LQHAID
+644 LQRAID
-650 EVGNVSG
+650 EVGNVSD

-683 AARAGTA
+683 AARAGAA
-690 GKGFTVVALEIGKL
+690 GKGFTVVASEIGKL

-715 DTLVLEIQTLIGDVI
+715 DTLVMEIQRLIGDVI
-730 EQANGSVENINNS
+730 VQANSSVESINSS

-756 IFENIVVVGE
+756 IFENIVVVGD

-813 MANSEVVA
+813 MSNSGIVA
-821 KESEELTTSAEALE
+821 KESEELTASARELE
-835 SQIQMFQV
+835 SQIKMFQV

>member
-1 VDLGKCEEQIMTEKT
+1 M
-16 KFISIKVKLLGIILP
+16 P
-31 VIIIIMTVLTGLSY
+31 VIFVIMTVLTGLSY
-45 YVSKNVIQSNAHDL
+45 YVSKSVIQSNAHDL
-59 LQTSVESQASEM
+59 LQTSVESQAAEM

-77 NLVSVSVAKQAVE
+77 NLVSVGVAKQAVE
-90 EMGFDDA
+90 EMGFDDV

-108 YDNNYSEGFYVAD
+108 YDNNYSEGFYIAD
-121 ADGTLFRAKPV
+121 ADGTLFQAKPV
-132 KSVALRAPDA
+132 KSVELRAPDA

-148 NGDFA
+148 NGNFSIQENLA
-153 VEERLTDD
+153 DD
-161 ADWMF
+161 KDWMF
-166 LTALEGAAQV
+166 FTALEGVAEA
-176 QIQNGEV
+176 QIQEGEAV
-183 LIDIINEGTV
+183 IDITNEGTV

-203 VPVKKDAVYTV
+203 IPVKQNATYSVQ
-214 RFDAYADADRTMK
+214 FDAYANEERTMK

-240 LEDTVVSLTTEKQTY
+240 LEDTVVNLTTEKQTY
-255 LYEFTMTD
+255 SYEFSMTD

-290 IVMSKQPR
+290 FMRNKQLH
-298 STGESEPAAKIDV
+298 TTKDTEQIKNTNV

-324 NVGFTNAYTND
+324 NVGFTNAYTNE
-335 SGVPVISVCGML
+335 SGVPIISVCGTL
-347 RTASDSVRV
+347 RTDSNDVRV
-356 ISMDLSLDKV
+356 IAMDLSLDKI

-391 LASRDKTMISKKM
+391 LASRDKTMISKQM
-404 DALDN
+404 DTLDS
-409 LFMKDIAARISQG
+409 LFMREIADKISQR
-422 EMNLAEIDG
+422 EMNLMEIDG
-431 NITVFQEISG
+431 NITVFQEIFG

-450 PAVTVYRDLNGI
+450 PAATVYRDLNGI

-468 FGVVSV
+468 FGVASI
-474 LALTVLIERIIHMVI
+474 LALTVLIERIIHVVI
-489 HPVRGLTEVIR
+489 HPVQGLTEVIR
-500 NMTGGNFTPYSA
+500 NMTGGNFTPYKA
-512 VKSSDEIGVMS
+512 VGSSDEIGIMS
-523 RCVEQFIVTMRGM
+523 QCVEQFIVTMRGM
-536 LASIDNV
+536 LASIDSV
-543 SHTLHDQAD
+543 SHILHDQAD

-558 NQMFD
+558 GQMFD

-571 MKDLNTTVEQL
+571 VKDLNLTVEQL
-582 SVSVNEIAQS
+582 SVSVNEIAKS

-607 DGMNGRMKETI
+607 DGMNGRMKETV
-618 SISQKGKEVMQDVD
+618 SISQKGKEVMQGVD
-632 TAMQSIDNSVRQ
+632 TAMQRIDNSVRQ
-644 LQHAID
+644 LQRAID
-650 EVGNVSG
+650 QVGNASG

-683 AARAGTA
+683 AARAGAA

-704 AQTSMESVKHI
+704 AQTSMDSVKHI
-715 DTLVLEIQTLIGDVI
+715 DNLVLEIQALIGDVI
-730 EQANGSVENINNS
+730 EQANGSVENINSS
-743 SALIGNAVTTYDT
+743 SALIGNAVITYDT
-756 IFENIVVVGE
+756 IFENIAVVGE

-775 DQVEDVARNVAA
+775 EQVEDVARNVAA

-798 ILGSSD
+798 ILSSSD

-813 MANSEVVA
+813 MTNSEIVA

>member
-1 VDLGKCEEQIMTEKT
+1 M
-16 KFISIKVKLLGIILP
+16 P
-31 VIIIIMTVLTGLSY
+31 VIFVIMTVLTGLSY
-45 YVSKNVIQSNAHDL
+45 YVSKSVIQSNAHDL
-59 LQTSVESQASEM
+59 LQTSVESQAAEM

-77 NLVSVSVAKQAVE
+77 NLVSVGVAKQAVE
-90 EMGFDDA
+90 EMGFDDV

-108 YDNNYSEGFYVAD
+108 YDNNYSEGFYIAD
-121 ADGTLFRAKPV
+121 ADGTLFQAKPV
-132 KSVALRAPDA
+132 KSVELRAPDA

-148 NGDFA
+148 NGNFSIQENLA
-153 VEERLTDD
+153 DD
-161 ADWMF
+161 KDWMF
-166 LTALEGAAQV
+166 FTALEGVAEAR
-176 QIQNGEV
+176 IQEGEAV
-183 LIDIINEGTV
+183 IDITNEGTV

-203 VPVKKDAVYTV
+203 IPVKQNATYSVQ
-214 RFDAYADADRTMK
+214 FDAYANEERTMK

-240 LEDTVVSLTTEKQTY
+240 LEDTVVNLTTEKQTY
-255 LYEFTMTD
+255 SYEFSMTD

-290 IVMSKQPR
+290 FMRNKQLH
-298 STGESEPAAKIDV
+298 TTKDTEQIKNTNV

-324 NVGFTNAYTND
+324 NVGFTNAYTNE
-335 SGVPVISVCGML
+335 SGVPIISVCGTL
-347 RTASDSVRV
+347 RTDSNDVRV
-356 ISMDLSLDKV
+356 IAMDLSLDKI

-391 LASRDKTMISKKM
+391 LASRDKTMISKQM
-404 DALDN
+404 DTLDS
-409 LFMKDIAARISQG
+409 LFMREIADKISQR
-422 EMNLAEIDG
+422 EMNLMEIDG
-431 NITVFQEISG
+431 NITVFQEIFG

-450 PAVTVYRDLNGI
+450 PAATVYRDLNGI

-468 FGVVSV
+468 FGVASI
-474 LALTVLIERIIHMVI
+474 LALTVLIERIIHVVI
-489 HPVRGLTEVIR
+489 HPVQGLTEVIR
-500 NMTGGNFTPYSA
+500 NMTGGNFTPYKA
-512 VKSSDEIGVMS
+512 VGSSDEIGIMS

-536 LASIDNV
+536 LASIDSV
-543 SHTLHDQAD
+543 SHILHDQAD

-558 NQMFD
+558 GQMFD

-571 MKDLNTTVEQL
+571 VKDLNLTVEQL
-582 SVSVNEIAQS
+582 SVSVNEIAKS

-607 DGMNGRMKETI
+607 DGMNGRMKETV
-618 SISQKGKEVMQDVD
+618 SISQKGKEVMQGVD
-632 TAMQSIDNSVRQ
+632 TAMQRIDNSVRQ
-644 LQHAID
+644 LQRAID
-650 EVGNVSG
+650 QVGNASG

-683 AARAGTA
+683 AARAGAA

-704 AQTSMESVKHI
+704 AQTSMDSVKHI
-715 DTLVLEIQTLIGDVI
+715 DNLVLEIQALIGDVI
-730 EQANGSVENINNS
+730 EQANGSVENINSS
-743 SALIGNAVTTYDT
+743 SALIGNAVITYDT
-756 IFENIVVVGE
+756 IFENIAVVGE

-775 DQVEDVARNVAA
+775 EQVEDVARNVAA

-798 ILGSSD
+798 ILSSSD

-813 MANSEVVA
+813 MTNSEIVA
-821 KESEELTTSAEALE
+821 KESKELTTSAEALE